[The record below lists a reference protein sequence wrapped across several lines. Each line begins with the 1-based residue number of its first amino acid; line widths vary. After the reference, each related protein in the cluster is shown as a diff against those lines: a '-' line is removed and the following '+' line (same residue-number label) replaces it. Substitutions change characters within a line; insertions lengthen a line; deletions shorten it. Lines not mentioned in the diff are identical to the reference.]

1 MEYHLNTRLNGNI
14 AMTSRFHEDSSLQR
28 DKSLYKFIWVQR
40 GTLDVEVDHVVMHL
54 EKDEIIS
61 LTPLHYV
68 QIKKVDGEYLTFLF
82 NSNFYCIYGH
92 DNEVSCNGFLFNG
105 SSNIMRLKL
114 SPVQSVHLN
123 SIVEIFRGECD
134 IRDNLQEE
142 MLRIILK
149 RFIITCTRIAREMFD
164 VNSEREN
171 TFDVI
176 RQYYV
181 LVDNHFKEK
190 KQVQDYADMLCR
202 SPKTISNL
210 FSLYGLSSPLR
221 IIHERIDAEARRLLL
236 YTDKSA
242 KEISE
247 ILGFE
252 DLATFSRF
260 FKKMNKESISEY
272 RKREKRE

>member
-14 AMTSRFHEDSSLQR
+14 AMTSRFHEDFSLQR
-28 DKSLYKFIWVQR
+28 DKSLYKFVWVQR

-54 EKDEIIS
+54 EKDEIVS
-61 LTPLHYV
+61 LTPLHHV

-114 SPVQSVHLN
+114 SPVQSARLN

-164 VNSEREN
+164 VNPEREN